1 MGQESHQDISE
12 CYSDTTAY
20 INRCEPYSNTIIHS
34 EGHKGSLHVSLSPH
48 ISGTASMSARNC
60 GS

>member
-1 MGQESHQDISE
+1 MGQESRQDISE

-34 EGHKGSLHVSLSPH
+34 EGHKGSLHVPLSPH
-48 ISGTASMSARNC
+48 ISGTASMSA
-60 GS
+60 